1 MKIRYI
7 IPVIF
12 LAVFAAAI
20 WFGVRTVENSPAA
33 EATPTPPTSAA
44 PLPEATP
51 TPTPTPEPTPA
62 PDPVAE
68 QVAAL
73 TVEQKVGQLL
83 VAGVAGAQPG
93 EDGAA
98 AIQDYQVGS
107 IILFGRNVES
117 AEQLAELN
125 NGLKALNGDYIPL
138 FLAVDQEGGRVDRMP
153 AEVDDLPPALEF
165 GSIPDTDS
173 RLDTC
178 FELGRTL
185 AAQCAAFGFNLDFAP
200 DMDVWSNPDNTV
212 IGDRA
217 FGTDA
222 GTVTGAA
229 NMAALGLLSQGVIPV
244 AKHFPGHG
252 DTAVDSH
259 YGLPVVDKTL
269 EELEALELRPFR
281 QAIDTTCV
289 YGTYGDAAIPAV
301 MVAHIL
307 MTQLDPDWPASLS
320 HKVVTGLLREELGF
334 DGVVCTDDLTMGALA
349 QTWGV
354 GEAAVLAVE
363 AGCDLLLVCHELD
376 NLTAA
381 RDALLEAVD
390 TGRISMERLD
400 QSVYRIL
407 SLKAEY
413 GLTNDPVPAPD
424 VAALNSQIDA
434 LKARLG

>member
-1 MKIRYI
+1 MKFRYI
-7 IPVIF
+7 IPVLF
-12 LAVFAAAI
+12 LAVFALAI
-20 WFGVRTVENSPAA
+20 WFGVRSLGGAPAA
-33 EATPTPPTSAA
+33 EATPAATASPTPGPTA
-44 PLPEATP
+44 PPSPDPEP
-51 TPTPTPEPTPA
+51 TPTPDPA
-62 PDPVAE
+62 AE
-68 QVAAL
+68 ALAAL

-83 VAGVAGAQPG
+83 VAGIAGTRPG

-153 AEVDDLPPALEF
+153 AEVENLPPALEF

-217 FGTDA
+217 FGADA

-229 NMAALGLLSQGVIPV
+229 NMAALGLLSEGVIPV

-269 EELEALELRPFR
+269 EELEERELVPFR

-413 GLTNDPVPAPD
+413 GLTNDPVSTPD
-424 VAALNSQIDA
+424 VAALNSQINA
-434 LKARLG
+434 LKTRLG

>member
-1 MKIRYI
+1 MTKRNLIALLLLFVFTLTACAG
-7 IPVIF
+7 PAAP
-12 LAVFAAAI
+12 AV
-20 WFGVRTVENSPAA
+20 SPAGESA
-33 EATPTPPTSAA
+33 PAPTVPATP
-44 PLPEATP
+44 EP
-51 TPTPTPEPTPA
+51 TPTPTPEPTPT
-62 PDPVAE
+62 PDPAAE
-68 QVAAL
+68 LLAGM

-83 VAGVAGAQPG
+83 VAGIAGAQPG

-125 NGLKALNGDYIPL
+125 NSLKALNGDYIPL

-153 AEVDDLPPALEF
+153 AEVENLPPALEF

-229 NMAALGLLSQGVIPV
+229 NMAALGLLSEGVIPV

-269 EELEALELRPFR
+269 EELEELELRPFR
-281 QAIDTTCV
+281 QAIDTTRV

-307 MTQLDPDWPASLS
+307 MTRLDPDWPASLS

-381 RDALLEAVD
+381 RSALLEAVD

-400 QSVYRIL
+400 ESVYRIL
-407 SLKAEY
+407 SLKLEY
-413 GLTNDPVPAPD
+413 GLTNDPASAPN
-424 VAALNSQIDA
+424 VAALNAQIDA

>member
-1 MKIRYI
+1 MMTKRNFIAG
-7 IPVIF
+7 
-12 LAVFAAAI
+12 LLLLVFVLTAGCAAKPPQPAA
-20 WFGVRTVENSPAA
+20 TPAA
-33 EATPTPPTSAA
+33 ETTPAATPSPA
-44 PLPEATP
+44 
-51 TPTPTPEPTPA
+51 PTPEPTPT
-62 PDPVAE
+62 PDPIAE
-68 QVAAL
+68 AVAAM
-73 TVEQKVGQLL
+73 TTEQKVGQLL
-83 VAGVAGAQPG
+83 VAGIAGVQPG

-117 AEQLAELN
+117 AEQLAQLN

-153 AEVDDLPPALEF
+153 AEVENLPPALEF

-269 EELEALELRPFR
+269 EELETLELRPFR

-381 RDALLEAVD
+381 RSALLEAVD

-400 QSVYRIL
+400 ESVYRIL
-407 SLKAEY
+407 SLKLEY
-413 GLTNDPVPAPD
+413 GLTNDPVSAPN
-424 VAALNSQIDA
+424 VAALNAQIDA